1 MNTDPIADMITRI
14 RNAGA
19 VRRRSVTMPSSRMK
33 EAIARVLRD
42 EGFVS
47 RYEVLRDEKFAVL
60 KIDLKYDQD
69 RNMLI
74 NGIQRVSKPGCRVY
88 TKKADIP
95 WVRTGLGVVVLS
107 TPRGVL
113 SGQEARRQN
122 VGGELLL
129 EVW

>member
-47 RYEVLRDEKFAVL
+47 RYEVLRDEKFPVL

-95 WVRTGLGVVVLS
+95 WVRTGLVVVVLS

>member
-47 RYEVLRDEKFAVL
+47 RYEVLRDEKFPVL

>member
-42 EGFVS
+42 EGFVA
-47 RYEVLRDEKFAVL
+47 RYEVLRDGKFPVL

-69 RNMLI
+69 RNLLI
-74 NGIQRVSKPGCRVY
+74 GGIQRVSKPGCRVY

-95 WVRTGLGVVVLS
+95 WVRTGLGMVVLS

>member
-1 MNTDPIADMITRI
+1 MNTDPIADMVTRI

-42 EGFVS
+42 EGFVA
-47 RYEVLRDEKFAVL
+47 RYEVLRDEKFPVL